1 MSNTVQIFRHRIFPW
16 FPKFITKNPASASNF
31 PSQIWEI
38 LIVFDL
44 VQKSWSCLILSRF
57 CKFITKVSSTNH
69 SALSRGVN
77 NTIEEDPTIWWL
89 NRADWEIVI
98 YIGWAWQGQI
108 SSNLVS
114 TGCQSEHIML
124 CQQVWRMMLLRR
136 IMPWAT
142 WLRLSTAIMHYWLP
156 CKIWSA
162 MEIHIWDIGC
172 ESLHILLCQQVWIMM
187 LMRNRMLLCW
197 WPNMADW
204 EVGMHSGCAWQ
215 GQISS
220 TMVSIRQESYQILL
234 CQ

>member
-1 MSNTVQIFRHRIFPW
+1 MCLILSW

-77 NTIEEDPTIWWL
+77 DTIEEDPTIWWL

-124 CQQVWRMMLLRR
+124 CQQLWRMMLLRR

-162 MEIHIWDIGC
+162 IDNPH
-172 ESLHILLCQQVWIMM
+172 LRYRLWIFAHFA
-187 LMRNRMLLCW
+187 L
-197 WPNMADW
+197 
-204 EVGMHSGCAWQ
+204 
-215 GQISS
+215 S
-220 TMVSIRQESYQILL
+220 TGVDNDANEEQDAVVLVTKYGWLGSWNA
-234 CQ
+234 